1 MPQVQNIF
9 GDLYT
14 FALRVHSNG
23 ETPIFK
29 ILDKRVLGHILPQT
43 MYLAMKCEHRSL
55 IGESTIK
62 ILFHEPHT
70 AFLIIS
76 PTGATF
82 KARINFEWWL
92 CILRPSEDF
101 KRVPCRDSNFLI

>member
-1 MPQVQNIF
+1 MPQVKNIF
-9 GDLYT
+9 GDLCT
-14 FALRVHSNG
+14 FALRVHSK
-23 ETPIFK
+23 TPIFK
-29 ILDKRVLGHILPQT
+29 IQQNRVLGHILPET

-62 ILFHEPHT
+62 ILFHKPHT

-76 PTGATF
+76 PTGATC

-92 CILRPSEDF
+92 KECLAEILTF
-101 KRVPCRDSNFLI
+101 

>member
-1 MPQVQNIF
+1 MPQVKNIC

-23 ETPIFK
+23 EKPILK
-29 ILDKRVLGHILPQT
+29 ILENRVLRHMLPET
-43 MYLAMKCEHRSL
+43 TYLAMKCGHRSL

-62 ILFHEPHT
+62 IMFHKPHT

-76 PTGATF
+76 PTEA
-82 KARINFEWWL
+82 K
-92 CILRPSEDF
+92 
-101 KRVPCRDSNFLI
+101 